1 MLISKAI
8 ARYSGIV
15 VVISSAAVLILLR
28 LQLPTK
34 FLALAILAAV
44 FPAVLLL
51 VKDAR
56 RFLLAAACF
65 SIPLHLDVNF
75 IHLFEHQAG
84 ASTLGISLTDILV
97 VLLLFQ
103 LLIRNAAAKQPTAV
117 FFPKIGLPLILYLEA
132 AALSMLW
139 APRLDLAV
147 MEVVRMAKFT
157 LMFFVLLN
165 HLREEQDVR
174 LVAWSLLAAVALQ
187 SFLATAQMVRG
198 GVLGLDFLGEAPP
211 DADDETSIWRAM
223 GTLGHPNKLAT
234 FLEVLLLL
242 PLAAYLFEKKKPL
255 RLIALL
261 IFFLGVPAMM
271 MTGSRGAWISFAA
284 AMAFFGLFL
293 LTSRHVRPT
302 TIIKLAMAG
311 VFILTLIAG
320 TMSEML
326 YQRLFGPDYGSAAG
340 RIPMFKIALNIISA
354 HPAGGVG
361 INNYQVNMR
370 NYNDAVESLRYVAIT
385 RPVHNMYLLV
395 AGETGVIGLAAM
407 LSVLLGLFSTLRR
420 ARTSQAPMISLTAAA
435 LYGGMIAFCVHGLVD
450 KHPPGGS
457 AIFYV
462 VAALAAGLVVIDRK
476 RVETVRPA
484 EALYV

>member
-1 MLISKAI
+1 MSVTRTIT
-8 ARYSGIV
+8 RYSWLV
-15 VVISSAAVLILLR
+15 VAVTAAAILAWLR
-28 LQLPTK
+28 LDLPAK
-34 FLALAILAAV
+34 FLALAI
-44 FPAVLLL
+44 PAVIFPVLLLL

-56 RFLLAAACF
+56 RFLLAAVGF
-65 SIPLHLDVNF
+65 SIPLHLDINF
-75 IHLFEHQAG
+75 MHLFEHQAG
-84 ASTLGISLTDILV
+84 ASTMGISLTDILIALLFM
-97 VLLLFQ
+97 LLL
-103 LLIRNAAAKQPTAV
+103 IETAAAKRSVMV
-117 FFPKIGLPLILYLEA
+117 FFPTIGLPLILYLEA

-139 APRLDLAV
+139 APRLDLAA
-147 MEVVRMAKFT
+147 MEVVRMTKFT
-157 LMFFVLLN
+157 LLFFVMLN
-165 HLREEQDVR
+165 HLRDEQDLR
-174 LVAWSLLAAVALQ
+174 LVVWSLLAAVALQ
-187 SFLATAQMVRG
+187 SLLATAQMLRG
-198 GVLGLDFLGEAPP
+198 GLLGLDFLGEAPP

-255 RLIALL
+255 RFIALL

-354 HPAGGVG
+354 HPVGGVG

-395 AGETGVIGLAAM
+395 AGETGIIGLAAM
-407 LSVLLGLFSTLRR
+407 LSVLFGLFSTLRR
-420 ARTSQAPMISLTAAA
+420 ARASQAPMISLTAAA
-435 LYGGMIAFCVHGLVD
+435 LYGGMIAFCVHGMVD

-462 VAALAAGLVVIDRK
+462 VAALAAGLVVNDRK
-476 RVETVRPA
+476 RVETVAPA